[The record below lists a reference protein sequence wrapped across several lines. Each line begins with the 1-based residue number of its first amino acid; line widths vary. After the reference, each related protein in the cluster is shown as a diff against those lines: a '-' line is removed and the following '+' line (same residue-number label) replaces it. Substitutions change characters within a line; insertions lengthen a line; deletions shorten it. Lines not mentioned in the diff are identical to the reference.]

1 MNQIARK
8 IVQLLIVIVMDINLN
23 AQDPNFYIF
32 LCFGQSNMA
41 GAADAEAQDSL
52 VNQRFKVLS
61 SFDCP
66 KLDRVKGSWYTATP
80 PLCNC
85 RSGLSPV
92 DYFGRTMV
100 DSLPEN
106 ITIGVINIAV
116 PGCKIELFEEDK
128 YQEYLKEAP
137 DWLLNMVKEYN
148 NNPYGYLVEMAKIA
162 QKDGVIKGVLLHQ
175 GESNPND
182 SLWTTKVK
190 GIYDN
195 LMLDLNL
202 NSRDVPLLAGET
214 VHKDQEGKCEAMNAI
229 IATLPQKLRNSYV
242 IPSNGCTCKPD
253 KLHFTA
259 DGYREL
265 GKRYAQQMLLLL
277 K

>member
-66 KLDRVKGSWYTATP
+66 KLDRAKGSWYTATP

-128 YQEYLKEAP
+128 YQEYLEEAP